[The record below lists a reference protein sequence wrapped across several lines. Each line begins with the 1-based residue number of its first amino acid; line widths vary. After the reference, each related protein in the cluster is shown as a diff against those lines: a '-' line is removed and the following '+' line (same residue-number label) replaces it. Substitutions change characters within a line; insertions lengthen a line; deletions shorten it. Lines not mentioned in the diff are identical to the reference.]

1 MLHAFFAPVKNFAFL
16 IIVAISASAG
26 IKLEYRRVLT
36 DGLLV
41 KMPTDFSLMDSQ
53 TVNSKYGRTNV
64 KPTEVYTNTSAT
76 VNISFKLTTDNV
88 TQNNIQVYGNSLV
101 EQLKKISDVQ
111 IIKSQFKTINK
122 EKAQIIEF
130 YSKATDGYI
139 YNLLFVISNR
149 KKALIC
155 SFNCRADD
163 LSQWQAI
170 AYEIATSIKLN

>member
-1 MLHAFFAPVKNFAFL
+1 
-16 IIVAISASAG
+16 
-26 IKLEYRRVLT
+26 
-36 DGLLV
+36 
-41 KMPTDFSLMDSQ
+41 MPTDFSLMDSQ

-76 VNISFKLTTDNV
+76 VNISFKLTKDNV

-139 YNLLFVISNR
+139 YNLLFVI
-149 KKALIC
+149 
-155 SFNCRADD
+155 
-163 LSQWQAI
+163 
-170 AYEIATSIKLN
+170 